1 MKKILFLLLIFL
13 FISNLIFA
21 QGTKMNYKDIIM
33 NKETSSI
40 NPSGYYVG
48 ILKVNDSIK
57 LPIVFE
63 FKKDKVFFSSPSQ
76 NANDLEV
83 SYELKDSNNIVINAK
98 QYGFYVEGLLSE
110 TELKGTFFQSGLE
123 IHIELKKQDT
133 KTIEKPIRL
142 QTPTSFNYMREE
154 VKITNPKNNREYF
167 GTFTTPNKNSSDTAV
182 LFITGSGIQDRDEEI
197 FNHKPFL
204 VISDFLTKNGYYTL
218 RCDDYGFR
226 GEDISKQTTLDIMDD
241 IDAQI
246 DYLKNIKKFKNI
258 ILLGHSEGGIV
269 SQALANKV
277 NAIILL
283 SSPSISGKEIYKK
296 QVIHLL
302 ENANVPKMTMLLIE
316 DEIDKATSALTNN
329 LFTNEEKKNIVFKY
343 LKISGNN
350 DETAQVIYQTLSSP
364 WYVTFLKL
372 DPRNYIKQI
381 KVPTLVL
388 QGEKDTQVDSEANI
402 KVFKELLKSEN
413 RIIVYPSYNHLLQ
426 KCKTGEVSEYEL
438 IDTTIEQNVL
448 SDILAF
454 LTQYK

>member
-21 QGTKMNYKDIIM
+21 QGTKVNNDIII
-33 NKETSSI
+33 NKETTSI

-48 ILKVNDSIK
+48 LLKVNDSIK

-63 FKKDKVFFSSPSQ
+63 FKNNKVFFSSPSQ

-83 SYELKDSNNIVINAK
+83 SYEINNSNNITIEAK
-98 QYGFYVEGLLSE
+98 KFGFYVEGILSE
-110 TELKGTFFQSGLE
+110 TDLKGTFYQSGLE
-123 IHIELKKQDT
+123 LNIELRKQDT

-167 GTFTTPNKNSSDTAV
+167 GTFTIPNKNASDTAV

-204 VISDFLTKNGYYTL
+204 VISDFLTRNGYYTL

-226 GEDISKQTTLDIMDD
+226 GEDISNQTTLDIIED
-241 IDAQI
+241 INAQI
-246 DYLKNIKKFKNI
+246 DYLKNIKNI
-258 ILLGHSEGGIV
+258 KKIVLLGHSEGGIV

-302 ENANVPKMTMLLIE
+302 ENANVPEMTMSLIE
-316 DEIDKATSALTNN
+316 NEIDKATSALTNN
-329 LFTNEEKKNIVFKY
+329 LFTNEEKKKIVFKY
-343 LKISGNN
+343 LKLSGNN
-350 DETAQVIYQTLSSP
+350 DETAQAIYQTLSSP

-388 QGEKDTQVDSEANI
+388 QGEKDTQVDSEENI

-413 RIIVYPSYNHLLQ
+413 KIIVYPSYNHLLQ
-426 KCKTGEVSEYEL
+426 KCKTGEVSEYDQ
-438 IDTTIEQNVL
+438 INTTIEENVL
-448 SDILAF
+448 SDILNF
-454 LTQYK
+454 LIRYN